1 MLSFCAISSQRRNK
15 SLDAVN
21 NAWGA
26 RPQVLGLLQ
35 RLNCRVD
42 KFICALRRADINQF
56 RKPTRANR
64 RLNLRNQLWKR
75 CEIRNRGRAK
85 SLGFSETFVN

>member
-1 MLSFCAISSQRRNK
+1 M
-15 SLDAVN
+15 
-21 NAWGA
+21 
-26 RPQVLGLLQ
+26 RPRLCSTVIQLQ
-35 RLNCRVD
+35 ID

-64 RLNLRNQLWKR
+64 RLNLRNQLRKH
-75 CEIRNRGRAK
+75 CEICNRGRAE